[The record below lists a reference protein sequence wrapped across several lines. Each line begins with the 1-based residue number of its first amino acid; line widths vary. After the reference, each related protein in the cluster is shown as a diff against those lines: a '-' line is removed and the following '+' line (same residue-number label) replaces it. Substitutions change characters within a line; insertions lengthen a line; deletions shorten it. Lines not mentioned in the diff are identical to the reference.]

1 MFSRRVRDISVQEV
15 TYKSK
20 ICQPEIY
27 NLRDLIIKC
36 TSVNELTQTIANDFL
51 NKTTC
56 NWQGKANFHYFFRI
70 IINIPLHSMLLK
82 KFRLVV

>member
-27 NLRDLIIKC
+27 NLCDLIIKC

-70 IINIPLHSMLLK
+70 IINVPLHSMLLK